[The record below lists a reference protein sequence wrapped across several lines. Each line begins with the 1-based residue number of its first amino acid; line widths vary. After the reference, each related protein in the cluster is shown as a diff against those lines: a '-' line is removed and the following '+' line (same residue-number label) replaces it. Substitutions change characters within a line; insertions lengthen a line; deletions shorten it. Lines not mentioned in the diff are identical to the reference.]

1 MVVRVLL
8 GALALLLVP
17 SVGALS
23 VDADPRLPLEIDAPD
38 AELEVPL
45 PELETPV
52 AVPAVQAK
60 VADLSLAA
68 DAQSVLVQGEPVS
81 PTAQNTVAGIP
92 DEMLVPAA
100 AAGGSLL
107 LMVLAYALGGL
118 EWVRQA
124 FGWGLFSRIED
135 SKLLQH
141 PLRSRLHQT
150 IHENPG
156 LPLTELCLRIGASWG
171 TTVHHLRRLER
182 GRLVLSQRGRAGR
195 LYFSVNS
202 TVSNVR
208 DAWAATS
215 SETARKIARF
225 VHDHPGTD
233 QKTVCAALGLRN
245 PAASKHL
252 GRFEELGLVASR
264 FEARHRIYT
273 PTQHLATLV
282 AVTPA

>member
-1 MVVRVLL
+1 MRVLL

-23 VDADPRLPLEIDAPD
+23 VEAEPRLPLDVDAPE
-38 AELEVPL
+38 AQLEVPL
-45 PELETPV
+45 PELEAPV
-52 AVPAVQAK
+52 AAPVVHAK
-60 VADLSLAA
+60 VADLSLVA
-68 DAQSVLVQGEPVS
+68 DSESLLVQAEPVS
-81 PTAQNTVAGIP
+81 PSSQNTVAGIP
-92 DEMLVPAA
+92 DELVVPAA

-107 LMVLAYALGGL
+107 LMVLAYGLGGL

-124 FGWGLFSRIED
+124 FGFGLFSRIED
-135 SKLLQH
+135 NKLLEH

-150 IHENPG
+150 ILENPG
-156 LPLTELCLRIGASWG
+156 LPLTELCVRIGASWG
-171 TTVHHLRRLER
+171 TTVHHLRRLEH

-195 LYFSVNS
+195 MYFPVNS

-208 DAWAATS
+208 EAWAATS
-215 SETARKIARF
+215 SDTARKIARF

-233 QKTVCAALGLRN
+233 QKTVCVALGLRN

-252 GRFEELGLVASR
+252 GRFEDLGLVASR

-273 PTQHLATLV
+273 PTQQLATLV
-282 AVTPA
+282 AATPA